1 MSNARS
7 LSKVIPNASGQLGS
21 SYLQDGAVSSAK
33 LADAAISRSKLGYSG
48 GVLQTVRAYY
58 NTQFSMA
65 AGTVYNL
72 NVNITVTPTS
82 NNSKFLLMGYGHAD
96 DDSSTSWGIGLG
108 ITCTIGG
115 TERWYSH
122 QGSHHNYVSGAA
134 DHYFHADIWELD
146 DGVGHE
152 GANMPIVAGQD
163 RLYRLYGFCH
173 NNSCRWNANNISQNA
188 ATMSRSPGTG
198 TTYGTRFIVME
209 ISG

>member
-1 MSNARS
+1 MSNARN
-7 LSKVIPNASGQLGS
+7 LSKLLPNSSGQLLS
-21 SYLQDGAVSSAK
+21 SLIADGAVTNSK
-33 LADAAISRSKLGYSG
+33 LAPFSIGNDKIGFSG
-48 GVLQTVRAYY
+48 GVLQTQRAYY

-72 NVNITVTPTS
+72 NVNITVTPTKD
-82 NNSKFLLMGYGHAD
+82 NSKFLLLGYGHAD

-122 QGSHHNYVSGAA
+122 QGSHHTYVSGAA
-134 DHYFHADIWELD
+134 DHYFHADIMELD
-146 DGVGHE
+146 DGTGHE
-152 GANMPIVAGQD
+152 GANMPVIAGQA

-188 ATMSRSPGTG
+188 ATMSRSMGNSN
-198 TTYGTRFIVME
+198 TYGTRFIIME
-209 ISG
+209 IS